1 MQDGPANGSHDLL
14 LVRGTSAVC
23 RIAHHP
29 ESIEPQSSTAFAL
42 GKFDE
47 LLVQRDGLPPET
59 VTCPKQGII
68 PHDMIH
74 YAIES
79 TVAHRGFLSLLR
91 EGRPVAFTTT
101 GGDVEVAAVDGPIH
115 SGVSASGNV
124 RIHGGH
130 AAELQVALSGSGSFA
145 FGGTADRV
153 EAALNGSGDI
163 TIAHASGPVSRTL
176 RGSGDI
182 RIGR

>member
-1 MQDGPANGSHDLL
+1 MQLTFTKRH
-14 LVRGTSAVC
+14 
-23 RIAHHP
+23 
-29 ESIEPQSSTAFAL
+29 

-101 GGDVEVAAVDGPIH
+101 GGDVEVAVERLVETFQAEMWGGRVPASDLLGVYEHACGGSPLVAP
-115 SGVSASGNV
+115 VSA
-124 RIHGGH
+124 
-130 AAELQVALSGSGSFA
+130 
-145 FGGTADRV
+145 ADV
-153 EAALNGSGDI
+153 EQIRAKLDGLTERWAALPLGKSL
-163 TIAHASGPVSRTL
+163 SLSF
-176 RGSGDI
+176 
-182 RIGR
+182 

>member
-1 MQDGPANGSHDLL
+1 MRLTFTKRS
-14 LVRGTSAVC
+14 
-23 RIAHHP
+23 
-29 ESIEPQSSTAFAL
+29 

-47 LLVQRDGLPPET
+47 LLVERDGLPPET

-101 GGDVEVAAVDGPIH
+101 GGDVEAAVELLVETFQAEMWGGRVPTADLLAVYEHACGDGPLAAP
-115 SGVSASGNV
+115 VSA
-124 RIHGGH
+124 
-130 AAELQVALSGSGSFA
+130 
-145 FGGTADRV
+145 ADIEQIRAKIDTLT
-153 EAALNGSGDI
+153 ERWAAL
-163 TIAHASGPVSRTL
+163 PVGKSL
-176 RGSGDI
+176 SLGF
-182 RIGR
+182 